1 MSALVSQ
8 IEAGIG
14 IANLGAAARVD
25 PARVDPARVDPSGR
39 QRSPPKQEGMDR
51 AEHAWGA
58 FDRTGADVVARSLAS
73 QVLPAT
79 LPALRVREWL
89 SARRCGRP
97 RRRRLCDDT
106 WTTQPDARAQ
116 CRPPREECPRPGLRP
131 RGAQP
136 ARLEARAVRVWVWR
150 GRVGCCTW
158 RGCALLAN
166 PPWQAQGA
174 GGPGLRL
181 RRAGGAQ
188 QRWSSSRARGP
199 PGVAPWGAQP
209 RGAACQPCFRR
220 QKLTALWVRQGA
232 QDPGDPPH
240 AGGGESSLT
249 SNAAAR
255 GTSKDR
261 TRWTVSERLCVLQR
275 RISFVGMASVKAECT
290 FAP

>member
-1 MSALVSQ
+1 MSALVSPDRSGDRDRQ
-8 IEAGIG
+8 PRGGGEGG
-14 IANLGAAARVD
+14 PGKGG
-25 PARVDPARVDPSGR
+25 PGTGGPSGR
-39 QRSPPKQEGMDR
+39 QPSPPKQEGMDR

-150 GRVGCCTW
+150 
-158 RGCALLAN
+158 
-166 PPWQAQGA
+166 
-174 GGPGLRL
+174 
-181 RRAGGAQ
+181 
-188 QRWSSSRARGP
+188 
-199 PGVAPWGAQP
+199 
-209 RGAACQPCFRR
+209 
-220 QKLTALWVRQGA
+220 
-232 QDPGDPPH
+232 
-240 AGGGESSLT
+240 
-249 SNAAAR
+249 
-255 GTSKDR
+255 
-261 TRWTVSERLCVLQR
+261 
-275 RISFVGMASVKAECT
+275 AE
-290 FAP
+290 